1 MKKIPLSILSSMII
15 LTPDVH
21 AANTDYEL
29 GGMIKAMLIADS
41 NLSGVGPNVLPEL
54 MDNYSDQ
61 GGIAL
66 DGTLTRLN
74 FKTNTDLESG
84 DNVSSFIAFDFNKTN
99 DSKAGVK
106 LREAY
111 VTWNMGNGTLL
122 AGQTW
127 STLMDMR
134 NVPTSLSEPVLSGV
148 AFMRQPMVRW
158 TQNFD
163 NFGYTVALES
173 GSNSTIASPDLETVT
188 QFDNTS
194 SLPDLHAAVET
205 VHDLGW
211 FRASGMV
218 NRIKATVN
226 EQKYTD
232 TGYAIEL
239 SGGINI
245 SPQDKFTMIATQ
257 AKGNERYFLGIGGGP
272 TINPAKEA
280 FDIHKTQGLMASYN
294 REWSDK
300 VTSVFAY
307 GSITSDALGSN
318 ANTVIG
324 SNYGFANVNWEAV
337 NNLFLGAE
345 YVYAENEKNNGEK
358 RDNHRLML
366 VADYRF

>member
-1 MKKIPLSILSSMII
+1 MKKLSLSILSSMVM
-15 LTPDVH
+15 LAPH
-21 AANTDYEL
+21 ANAADTDYEF

-61 GGIAL
+61 GGVAL

-84 DNVSSFIAFDFNKTN
+84 DNLSSFIAFDFNKTN
-99 DSKAGVK
+99 DSKAGIK

-111 VTWNMGNGTLL
+111 VTWSMGNGTLL

-134 NVPTSLSEPVLSGV
+134 NVPASLSEPVLSGV

-163 NFGYTVALES
+163 NFGYAVALES
-173 GSNSTIASPDLETVT
+173 GSNSTIVNPDPDSIT
-188 QFDNTS
+188 QFENAS
-194 SLPDLHAAVET
+194 SLPDLHAAIET

-218 NRIKATVN
+218 NHIQATVN
-226 EQKYTD
+226 EQNYTD
-232 TGYAIEL
+232 TGYAVEL

-272 TINPAKEA
+272 AVNQTKET
-280 FDIHKTQGLMASYN
+280 FDIRKTQGLMASYD
-294 REWSDK
+294 RVWSDK

-307 GSITSDALGSN
+307 GTIKSDALDNNENTIVGS
-318 ANTVIG
+318 
-324 SNYGFANVNWEAV
+324 SYGFANVNWEAV

-345 YVYAENEKNNGEK
+345 YVYAENEKNSGEK